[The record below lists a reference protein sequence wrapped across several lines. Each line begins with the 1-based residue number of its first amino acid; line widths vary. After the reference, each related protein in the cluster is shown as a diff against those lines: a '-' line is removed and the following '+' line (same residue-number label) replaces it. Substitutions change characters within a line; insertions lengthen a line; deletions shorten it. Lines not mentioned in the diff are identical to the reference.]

1 MKKLWILLKTVASES
16 SSQMRGIPAS
26 DLDLYPT
33 NFNLKTLN
41 WNQSN
46 ISVYLS
52 YNSSFPSDMHPVSVF
67 TVKPLGLLAEN
78 YQQLDPTLKRLQNK
92 FKISISVCSVS
103 TKVREDKTETIKIS
117 LRISRRCQGC
127 PRVRSLTDR

>member
-1 MKKLWILLKTVASES
+1 MKTVASES
-16 SSQMRGIPAS
+16 SSQMRGITAS
-26 DLDLYPT
+26 DLDSFPT
-33 NFNLKTLN
+33 IFNLKTVVFS

-52 YNSSFPSDMHPVSVF
+52 YNSSSPLGMHPVSVF

-92 FKISISVCSVS
+92 FKISIFSVQCMH
-103 TKVREDKTETIKIS
+103 
-117 LRISRRCQGC
+117 QGQG
-127 PRVRSLTDR
+127 R